1 MRRLTDDDPVATFRA
16 PKGIVAE
23 RIDAWSGGKPG
34 PWTRDTKREIFR
46 AGTEPGGKREVDQAG
61 LLYSHACGSWAVDP
75 VKAELGPRSW
85 NDDVQDWVNR
95 ARRGVGVMGQHD
107 SRTAYFWGRSGWG
120 GRLAGPCYV
129 PRPTVR
135 EDKPGKD
142 KDDKPGKGDD
152 KPKDPGKPKP
162 PDPKP

>member
-1 MRRLTDDDPVATFRA
+1 
-16 PKGIVAE
+16 
-23 RIDAWSGGKPG
+23 
-34 PWTRDTKREIFR
+34 
-46 AGTEPGGKREVDQAG
+46 
-61 LLYSHACGSWAVDP
+61 
-75 VKAELGPRSW
+75 
-85 NDDVQDWVNR
+85 
-95 ARRGVGVMGQHD
+95 MGQHD

-162 PDPKP
+162 PDPTPEP

>member
-1 MRRLTDDDPVATFRA
+1 M
-16 PKGIVAE
+16 
-23 RIDAWSGGKPG
+23 
-34 PWTRDTKREIFR
+34 
-46 AGTEPGGKREVDQAG
+46 
-61 LLYSHACGSWAVDP
+61 DP

-95 ARRGVGVMGQHD
+95 ARRGVGVMGQFD

-135 EDKPGKD
+135 EEKG
-142 KDDKPGKGDD
+142 KDDKPGKGND

-162 PDPKP
+162 PDPTPAP